1 MNVVSKAFTVLKTLG
16 PVQVVKTILRIRNA
30 NDRKIQACLRTKD
43 GLEIGGPSRFF
54 RKFGIIP
61 VYPVINS
68 LDGVNFSSKTIWEG
82 DLKRGQNYRWEG
94 AKLGFQHIMDGS
106 DLSEISNCRYDFV
119 LSCNSLEHI
128 ANPIRALEE
137 WARVIK
143 SGGHLLLVLP
153 NKRNNFDH
161 RRMTTAFSHLLEDH
175 RNQVTEADLTHLG
188 EILRFH
194 DLSRDPRAG
203 SLSDFRRRSEANFDN
218 RCLHHHVYSLDL
230 LRELL
235 DYMKF
240 DVLVSGEMKSDIYIF
255 GRKQTE

>member
-1 MNVVSKAFTVLKTLG
+1 MKVVAKAFTVLKTLG
-16 PVQVVKTILRIRNA
+16 LEQAVKTILGIRNA
-30 NDRKIQACLRTKD
+30 NDRMIQACLRAKD

-54 RKFGIIP
+54 RKLGIIS

-82 DLKRGQNYRWEG
+82 DLKRGQNYHWEG
-94 AKLGFQHIMDGS
+94 AKLGFQYIRDGT

-143 SGGHLLLVLP
+143 PSGHLLLVLP

-161 RRMTTAFSHLLEDH
+161 RRTTTAFSHLLDDY
-175 RNQVTEADLTHLG
+175 RNQVTEADLTHLD
-188 EILRFH
+188 EILKLH

-203 SLSDFRRRSEANFDN
+203 SLSDFKIRSEVNFDN

-235 DYMKF
+235 DYINF
-240 DVLVSGEMKSDIYIF
+240 DVLVFGEMKSDIYIF
-255 GRKQTE
+255 GRKRTE

>member
-16 PVQVVKTILRIRNA
+16 PAQALKTVLRIRNA
-30 NDRKIQACLRTKD
+30 NDRMIQAGLRAKD

-54 RKFGIIP
+54 KKLGIIP

-68 LDGVNFSSKTIWEG
+68 LDGVNFSATTIWEG

-94 AKLGFQHIMDGS
+94 AKPGFQYITDGT
-106 DLSEISNCRYDFV
+106 DLSEIANGCYDFV

-128 ANPIRALEE
+128 ANPIRALKE

-143 SGGHLLLVLP
+143 PGGHLLLVLP
-153 NKRNNFDH
+153 NKGNNFAQ
-161 RRMTTAFSHLLEDH
+161 RRPTTAFSHLLDDY
-175 RNQVTEADLTHLG
+175 RNQVTEADLTHLD
-188 EILRFH
+188 EILQLH

-203 SLSDFRRRSEANFDN
+203 SLADFKKRSEANFDN

-230 LRELL
+230 LGELL
-235 DYMKF
+235 DYINF
-240 DVLVSGEMKSDIYIF
+240 EVLASGEIKSDIYIF
-255 GRKQTE
+255 GRKRTE